1 MPYAIAQFL
10 DLTTI
15 PSDRP
20 GSSKPYEHHMVRTDS
35 RAQTLH
41 AYMHAFQAPGEKATA
56 ADATGALPITSNMKI
71 QHGYLN
77 CSFWLRE
84 TWAELLS

>member
-1 MPYAIAQFL
+1 MAFAQFL
-10 DLTTI
+10 ALSTI
-15 PSDRP
+15 PPDRP

-41 AYMHAFQAPGEKATA
+41 AYMHRFQASGEKATA
-56 ADATGALPITSNMKI
+56 ADASGALPIASNMKL

-77 CSFWLRE
+77 GSFWLRE
-84 TWAELLS
+84 AAWAELRS